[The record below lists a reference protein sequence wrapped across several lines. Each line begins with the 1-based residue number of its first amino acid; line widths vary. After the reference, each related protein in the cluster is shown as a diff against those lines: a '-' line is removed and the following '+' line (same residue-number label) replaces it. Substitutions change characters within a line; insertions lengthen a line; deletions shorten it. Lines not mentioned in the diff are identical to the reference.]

1 MIHPE
6 LLHKSDVQVY
16 PLGDLGYF
24 YGGLS
29 GKSKEDFVNGNMRFI
44 PYMNIF
50 SNLSIDTDNLGMVK
64 VEPGERQNVVEYG
77 DFLFTASSETPDEC
91 GMSSV
96 MLDKTDWN
104 NPIFLNS
111 FCFGFRFTKVSMIY
125 PPFYKHLFRSYKI
138 RKAISRTANGVTRF
152 NISKKAFARIPIPVP
167 PIDCQRVL
175 ADKLDSFTL
184 LISDIKSEIRMRKLQ
199 FEYIKEYCF
208 DFDKDKVLSKRIGDL
223 FEFKNGL
230 NKEKAFF
237 GAGNPIINYTDVYH
251 NNFITRD
258 LLKGRVTLNQNEI
271 ERFRVLRGDVFFT
284 RTSETPDEVGMA
296 SVLLDDI
303 SDCTFSGFLL
313 RARPI
318 TDFLLPE
325 YCKYCFSTTKVR
337 SDIIRLSTYTTRAL
351 TNGRSLSRIEIPVPS
366 KEEQIKIV
374 SFLDTFTSLISK
386 LEEELDLRQKQY
398 EYYREKLLT
407 FE

>member
-96 MLDKTDWN
+96 MLEKTDWN

-167 PIDCQRVL
+167 PIDSQRVL
-175 ADKLDSFTL
+175 ADKLDSFTTLITELDEEIELRKQQLEHYRNIL
-184 LISDIKSEIRMRKLQ
+184 LDLRGMDNIDIMTLGQLGSFTRGNGIQKSDFVEDGKPCIHYGQVHTCFGISTDKAVSHVTESQYKKCKKAKFGDIILATTSEDVEAVCKPVAWLGQEEVAVSTDAFIYSHQCNPIFMANQFLTDRYFKFKASHATGAKVIRISDSAMRKYEIYLPSL
-199 FEYIKEYCF
+199 
-208 DFDKDKVLSKRIGDL
+208 DK
-223 FEFKNGL
+223 
-230 NKEKAFF
+230 
-237 GAGNPIINYTDVYH
+237 
-251 NNFITRD
+251 
-258 LLKGRVTLNQNEI
+258 QNEI
-271 ERFRVLRGDVFFT
+271 ANCLTSFT
-284 RTSETPDEVGMA
+284 
-296 SVLLDDI
+296 
-303 SDCTFSGFLL
+303 
-313 RARPI
+313 
-318 TDFLLPE
+318 
-325 YCKYCFSTTKVR
+325 
-337 SDIIRLSTYTTRAL
+337 
-351 TNGRSLSRIEIPVPS
+351 
-366 KEEQIKIV
+366 Q
-374 SFLDTFTSLISK
+374 LISK
-386 LEEELDLRQKQY
+386 LEEERDLRQKQY